1 MTSTSLKRSLVASA
15 VAFSF
20 VFSSAA
26 ALGTFLPTA
35 NAQEVSPTQLI
46 AALPDFSKLVEDN
59 GKAVVS
65 IETLKKA
72 KKLQKQTSERSRSVR
87 RTKKIRLP
95 LPVRR

>member
-20 VFSSAA
+20 CFSSAA

-59 GKAVVS
+59 GKS
-65 IETLKKA
+65 SCQHRNTEKA